1 MSHYFTSVLS
11 RVNKARVA
19 KARVLAF
26 LTSEAQKS
34 EEAARVV
41 AGILARQSATVAVG
55 LKASAIEAML
65 AIRRA
70 YPDIPLPLDIKPA
83 EVRRAV

>member
-1 MSHYFTSVLS
+1 M
-11 RVNKARVA
+11 
-19 KARVLAF
+19 AF

-34 EEAARVV
+34 EEEARAV
-41 AGILARQSATVAVG
+41 AEILARQSATVAVG
-55 LKASAIEAML
+55 MKASAIEAML

-70 YPDIPLPLDIKPA
+70 YPNIPLPLEVKPA

>member
-1 MSHYFTSVLS
+1 VLS

-19 KARVLAF
+19 KSRVIAF
-26 LTSEAQKS
+26 LTSEALKS

-41 AGILARQSATVAVG
+41 AALLARQSATVAIG

-70 YPDIPLPLDIKPA
+70 YPDVPLPLQVKPA